1 MAMSL
6 ESVMKT
12 IYAAFGIAA
21 MCAVGAGAQS
31 GTTQTKTKVEVK
43 DGKDVKINGC
53 LASNPAG
60 GYILTNANGNLKYEL
75 ITDDD
80 LSKHVGHRVEVEGK
94 AADKGDGKVKIES
107 SVESGGSDTKSKTE
121 TELKGSDMAGMRYL
135 GVKSVKMIS
144 ATCD

>member
-1 MAMSL
+1 
-6 ESVMKT
+6 MKK
-12 IYAAFGIAA
+12 IYSAFAIAA
-21 MCAVGAGAQS
+21 LCAVGAGAQS

-43 DGKDVKINGC
+43 DGKDIKVNGC

-80 LSKHVGHRVEVEGK
+80 LSKHVGHRMEIEGK

-107 SVESGGSDTKSKTE
+107 SVESGGTDAKSKTE
-121 TELKGSDMAGMRYL
+121 TEMKGSDMAGMRYL

>member
-1 MAMSL
+1 
-6 ESVMKT
+6 MKK

-53 LASNPAG
+53 LASNPTG

-80 LSKHVGHRVEVEGK
+80 LSKHVGHRMEIEGK

-107 SVESGGSDTKSKTE
+107 SVETSGSDAKAKTE

>member
-1 MAMSL
+1 VNL
-6 ESVMKT
+6 GGEWFMKK
-12 IYAAFGIAA
+12 IYSAFAIAA
-21 MCAVGAGAQS
+21 LCTVGAAAQS

-43 DGKDVKINGC
+43 DGKDIKVNGC

-80 LSKHVGHRVEVEGK
+80 LSKHVGHRMEIEGK

-107 SVESGGSDTKSKTE
+107 SVESGGTDAKSKTE
-121 TELKGSDMAGMRYL
+121 TEMKGSDMAGMRYL